1 MPHRLVIGRNSS
13 TNGDV
18 DVNMGH
24 STFISRKH
32 VEICYEDEGNN
43 FFLVCNGKNGLF
55 VDGIFQRKGG
65 PPLRLGKTCVNISYD
80 YLRNMNRHGR
90 CWWHFYIACA
100 PRLSIRMWEFSA

>member
-1 MPHRLVIGRNSS
+1 MNK
-13 TNGDV
+13 
-18 DVNMGH
+18 GH

-65 PPLRLGKTCVNISYD
+65 PPLRLGKTCVNNMLIVVLLYGKQASRHSYTAFD
-80 YLRNMNRHGR
+80 RT
-90 CWWHFYIACA
+90 
-100 PRLSIRMWEFSA
+100 